1 MRLLGLLISLLIV
14 LEARAQQPGTPPPQT
29 NTAPGLT
36 PTEMD
41 ALQRATLET
50 EAKSKQQQ
58 QNQPQ
63 NPQPNPAPQVQ
74 APAPVSEPP
83 AAQTNPEQAPTPLPP
98 PNPALNLPPTSAPVF
113 QAPPTNGGVSGNG
126 ANNIPGNRNKS
137 PFMIPTELYNRVKQM
152 QTVKT
157 SPSEGTVDS
166 QIEVRRRWPLRDYTL
181 VAVMWDVKSPKAMIA
196 DRENKLHVF
205 RVKDYIANSE
215 GYVSEITNGE
225 VIVVERGAEIK
236 LKLKSR

>member
-1 MRLLGLLISLLIV
+1 MRLLGVLILLFTLV
-14 LEARAQQPGTPPPQT
+14 EAKAQQPGTS
-29 NTAPGLT
+29 APAPAPVPATPSSGLT
-36 PTEMD
+36 PTEMN
-41 ALQRATLET
+41 ALVNTLADT

-63 NPQPNPAPQVQ
+63 PNPPAGAAAQPMIQQPAPALTPPPPPMQ
-74 APAPVSEPP
+74 APMVNSA
-83 AAQTNPEQAPTPLPP
+83 PP
-98 PNPALNLPPTSAPVF
+98 PQQPP
-113 QAPPTNGGVSGNG
+113 PPPPQNNGNG
-126 ANNIPGNRNKS
+126 SGTGNSNGQAGRNKS

-157 SPSEGTVDS
+157 SPTEGVVDS
-166 QIEVRRRWPLRDYTL
+166 QVEVRRRWPLRDYTL
-181 VAVMWDVKSPKAMIA
+181 VAVMWGIKNPKAMIA

-205 RVKDYIANSE
+205 RVKDYIANSD
-215 GYVSEITNGE
+215 GYISEITNGE